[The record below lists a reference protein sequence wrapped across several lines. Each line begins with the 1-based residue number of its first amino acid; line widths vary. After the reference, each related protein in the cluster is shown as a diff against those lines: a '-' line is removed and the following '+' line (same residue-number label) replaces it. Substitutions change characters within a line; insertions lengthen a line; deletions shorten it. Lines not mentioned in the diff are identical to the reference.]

1 MRASVNGVVAVSD
14 ARGRARA
21 WAVVSVALAA
31 VAAVVFAGY
40 AVARRDSASDGGQ
53 RMGAQGAPRTLTLK
67 SGDDLQRA
75 LEEARPGDTL
85 VLQAGAVFV
94 GPFTLPRK
102 QGAEFVEV
110 RSSALDRL
118 PHEGARVSPSDAAAM
133 PKIVS
138 PGRGEQAL
146 RTAPGA
152 HHFRFVGVEFS
163 TKDES
168 ALAYELIKLGAD
180 DRTQDSIDKVPH
192 HLVLDRCYV
201 HAFPAQSLKRGI
213 ALNSAET
220 SVINSYVAGF
230 KVVGQEAQAVAGW
243 NGPGPFHVVNNYIE
257 AAGENLMF
265 GGAGPTLAGLVPA
278 DIEIRRNHFA
288 KDPAWFPKGR
298 DFAGTHWAVKNLFEL
313 KNARRVT
320 VDGNLFEYNWT
331 DAQAGYSIV
340 FTPRP
345 NDSGPAAVVEDVS
358 FTNNIVRHVA
368 AGLHIAGQDDLAQN
382 PNARLLRR
390 VRVANN
396 LFDDV
401 SGARW
406 DGDGAFLKIG
416 RSADE
421 VTLDHNT
428 VIHTGN
434 ITKAW
439 GEPNAGFVFTNNLL
453 SQNEYGVMGDGQ
465 SPGLRTIEAYFPG
478 AVFRANVIAG
488 AEARLYPPGNFFP
501 ARLADARFTD
511 DAAGDFRLLA
521 ASPFRGRATD
531 GKDVGC
537 DFAALEAA
545 LKGSLAS
552 TAPAQTATPAS
563 TPTSTPGAARPR
575 TVSKR
580 P

>member
-1 MRASVNGVVAVSD
+1 MRVSANGVVATRG

-21 WAVVSVALAA
+21 RAVVSLALVAALAF
-31 VAAVVFAGY
+31 VVY
-40 AVARRDSASDGGQ
+40 AVARRNSATDTQ
-53 RMGAQGAPRTLTLK
+53 RAGAQGGPRTLNLK

-85 VLQAGAVFV
+85 VLEAGAVFV

-102 QGAEFVEV
+102 PGAEFIEI

-118 PHEGARVSPSDAAAM
+118 PHEGARVSPSDAASM

-138 PGRGEQAL
+138 PGRGEVAL

-163 TKDES
+163 TRDES
-168 ALAYELIKLGAD
+168 ALSYELIKLGAD
-180 DRTQDSIDKVPH
+180 DRTQDSTDKVPH

-220 SVINSYVAGF
+220 SVLNSYVAGF

-243 NGPGPFHVVNNYIE
+243 NGPGPYHIVNNYLE
-257 AAGENLMF
+257 AAGENILF
-265 GGAGPTLAGLVPA
+265 GGAGPTLPGLVPT
-278 DIEIRRNHFA
+278 DIEVRRNHFA

-298 DFAGTHWAVKNLFEL
+298 GFAGTHWSVKNLFEL
-313 KNARRVT
+313 KNARRVV
-320 VDGNLFEYNWT
+320 VDGNVFEYNWT
-331 DAQAGYSIV
+331 DAQAGYSIL

-345 NDSGPAAVVEDVS
+345 NDSGPAAVVEDVR
-358 FTNNIVRHVA
+358 FTNNVVRHVA
-368 AGLHIAGQDDLAQN
+368 AGIHIAGQDDLAQN

-390 VRVANN
+390 VVIANN

-401 SGARW
+401 NGQRW
-406 DGDGAFLKIG
+406 DGDGAFLKVG
-416 RSADE
+416 RSADG
-421 VTLDHNT
+421 VTVDHNT
-428 VIHTGN
+428 VLHTGN

-453 SQNEYGVMGDGQ
+453 SHNEYGVMGDGQ
-465 SPGLRTIEAYFPG
+465 SPGLRTIETYFPG
-478 AVFRANVIAG
+478 AVFRGNVIAG

-501 ARLADARFTD
+501 PALEAVRFAEA
-511 DAAGDFRLLA
+511 AAGDFRLTA

-545 LKGSLAS
+545 SRDSSAS
-552 TAPAQTATPAS
+552 PTPAVTQPATPTRPPAS
-563 TPTSTPGAARPR
+563 TRPR
-575 TVSKR
+575 TVAR
-580 P
+580 PR

>member
-1 MRASVNGVVAVSD
+1 MRVSANGVVATRD

-21 WAVVSVALAA
+21 RAVVSLALVAALAF
-31 VAAVVFAGY
+31 VVY
-40 AVARRDSASDGGQ
+40 AVARMNSAPDTQ
-53 RMGAQGAPRTLTLK
+53 RAGAQGGPRTLTLK

-102 QGAEFVEV
+102 PGAEFIEV

-118 PHEGARVSPSDAAAM
+118 PHEGARVWPSDAAAM
-133 PKIVS
+133 PKVVS
-138 PGRGEQAL
+138 PGRGEVAL
-146 RTAPGA
+146 RTAQGA

-163 TKDES
+163 TRDES

-180 DRTQDSIDKVPH
+180 DRTQDSLDKVPH
-192 HLVLDRCYV
+192 HLVIDRCYV

-220 SVINSYVAGF
+220 SVLNSYVAGF
-230 KVVGQEAQAVAGW
+230 KVVGQEAQAIAGW
-243 NGPGPFHVVNNYIE
+243 NGPGPFHVVNNYLE
-257 AAGENLMF
+257 AAGENILF
-265 GGAGPTLAGLVPA
+265 GGAGPTLPNLVPA
-278 DIEIRRNHFA
+278 DIEVRRNHFA

-298 DFAGTHWAVKNLFEL
+298 GFAGTHWSVKNLFEL
-313 KNARRVT
+313 KNARRVV

-331 DAQAGYSIV
+331 DAQSGYSIL

-345 NDSGPAAVVEDVS
+345 NDSGPAAVVEDVR
-358 FTNNIVRHVA
+358 FTNNVVRHVA
-368 AGLHIAGQDDLAQN
+368 AGIHIAGQDDLAQN

-390 VRVANN
+390 VVIANN

-416 RSADE
+416 RSADD
-421 VTLDHNT
+421 VTVDHNT
-428 VIHTGN
+428 VLHTGN

-453 SQNEYGVMGDGQ
+453 SHNEYGVMGDGQ
-465 SPGLRTIEAYFPG
+465 SPGLRTIQTYFPG
-478 AVFRANVIAG
+478 AVFRGNVIAG
-488 AEARLYPPGNFFP
+488 ADSRLYPPGNFFP
-501 ARLADARFTD
+501 PALEAVRFAEA
-511 DAAGDFRLLA
+511 AAGDFRLLP

-545 LKGSLAS
+545 SKDSS
-552 TAPAQTATPAS
+552 APRTQPPTPTETPPATPTRTPAS
-563 TPTSTPGAARPR
+563 TRPR
-575 TVSKR
+575 TVAR
-580 P
+580 PR

>member
-1 MRASVNGVVAVSD
+1 MRATVNGVVATRD
-14 ARGRARA
+14 ARVRPRARA
-21 WAVVSVALAA
+21 VVSLALVAAAALAF
-31 VAAVVFAGY
+31 VVY
-40 AVARRDSASDGGQ
+40 AVARRDSASEGRQQ
-53 RMGAQGAPRTLTLK
+53 RGGAQGVPRTLTLK

-75 LEEARPGDTL
+75 VEEARPGDTL

-94 GPFTLPRK
+94 GPVTLPK
-102 QGAEFVEV
+102 KAGAEFIEI
-110 RSSALDRL
+110 RTSALDRL
-118 PHEGARVSPSDAAAM
+118 PRGGARVSPSDAASM

-138 PGRGEQAL
+138 PGRGEPAL
-146 RTAPGA
+146 RTAAGA
-152 HHFRFVGVEFS
+152 HHYRFVGVEFS

-180 DRTQDSIDKVPH
+180 DPTQDSLDKVPH

-201 HAFPAQSLKRGI
+201 HAFPAQSLKRGV
-213 ALNSAET
+213 ALQSAET

-230 KVVGQEAQAVAGW
+230 KVVGQEAQGIAGW
-243 NGPGPFHVVNNYIE
+243 NGPGPFHIVNNYVE

-265 GGAGPTLAGLVPA
+265 GGAGPTLPNLVPT

-331 DAQAGYSIV
+331 DAQAGYSIL

-345 NDSGPAAVVEDVS
+345 SDSGPAAVVEDVR
-358 FTNNIVRHVA
+358 FTNNVVRHVA
-368 AGLHIAGQDDLAQN
+368 AAVFIQGQDNVSGSPEAKLV
-382 PNARLLRR
+382 RR
-390 VRVANN
+390 VLVANN

-401 SGARW
+401 NGQRW
-406 DGDGAFLKIG
+406 NGDGAFLKIG

-421 VTLDHNT
+421 VTVDHNT
-428 VIHTGN
+428 VVHTGN

-439 GEPNAGFVFTNNLL
+439 GEPNRGLVFTNNLL
-453 SQNEYGVMGDGQ
+453 AHNEYGVMGDGQ
-465 SPGLRTIEAYFPG
+465 SPGLRTIETYFPG

-501 ARLADARFTD
+501 PAPESVRFADA
-511 DAAGDFRLLA
+511 AAGNYRLLT

-531 GKDVGC
+531 GRDVGC
-537 DFAALEAA
+537 DFSALEAA
-545 LKGSLAS
+545 MKDSSAS
-552 TAPAQTATPAS
+552 QNQIPTTNASPTPTPAS
-563 TPTSTPGAARPR
+563 SRPR
-575 TVSKR
+575 TVSTR